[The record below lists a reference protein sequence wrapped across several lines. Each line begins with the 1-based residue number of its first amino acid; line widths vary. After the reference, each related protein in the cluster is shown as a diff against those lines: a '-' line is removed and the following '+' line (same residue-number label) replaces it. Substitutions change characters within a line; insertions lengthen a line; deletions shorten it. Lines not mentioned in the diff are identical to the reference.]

1 MIRRLKAQSQNHLLI
16 SF

>member
-1 MIRRLKAQSQNHLLI
+1 MIRRLKAQSQNHFLI